1 MIRSPAMGLLSVLA
15 FGWAFGWTVGWAPPA
30 MTQAPAP
37 PSAPAGPVSVDAP
50 APPAGRAVVQDA
62 DALYWQTIDRNKVPE
77 LRAYLEAYPNGKFAK
92 LAKIRID
99 ALERGMPPP
108 LETKDDKAPTA
119 EPKKDSETLKADNP
133 APPATVSGRAQVL
146 DTANLIV
153 AGKTV
158 ALFGVIGERAPYD
171 KQLGDY
177 IAQQGTV
184 SCTAKEA
191 TGKYVC
197 KTGQGFD
204 IARAALFN
212 GAAQAAPDAP
222 PEYFADQ
229 EKART
234 DRVGIWQAGGRPTGE
249 GKSKKGG
256 RRPPGVRDTGSG
268 SGDDEL
274 PWLKKK

>member
-1 MIRSPAMGLLSVLA
+1 MIRIRRTGLAATLAVYGTMCWAAPAMA
-15 FGWAFGWTVGWAPPA
+15 QTP
-30 MTQAPAP
+30 APAP
-37 PSAPAGPVSVDAP
+37 PSTPAGSVSVDAP
-50 APPAGRAVVQDA
+50 TPPAGGASVQDA
-62 DALYWQTIDRNKVPE
+62 DALYWQTIDRNKAPE
-77 LRAYLEAYPNGKFAK
+77 LRAYLETYPNGKFAK

-99 ALERGMPPP
+99 ALERGTPPP
-108 LETKDDKAPTA
+108 ETKDDKAPAA
-119 EPKKDSETLKADNP
+119 EPKKDSETAKADKP
-133 APPATVSGRAQVL
+133 APPVMLSGRAQVL

-158 ALFGVIGERAPYD
+158 ALFGVVGERAPYD

-177 IAQQGTV
+177 IAQQGAV

-204 IARAALFN
+204 VARAALLN

-222 PEYFADQ
+222 PDYLADQ
-229 EKART
+229 EKARA

-249 GKSKKGG
+249 GKGKKGG
-256 RRPPGVRDTGSG
+256 RRPSGVQGTSG
-268 SGDDEL
+268 SAADEL
-274 PWLKKK
+274 PWLKNK